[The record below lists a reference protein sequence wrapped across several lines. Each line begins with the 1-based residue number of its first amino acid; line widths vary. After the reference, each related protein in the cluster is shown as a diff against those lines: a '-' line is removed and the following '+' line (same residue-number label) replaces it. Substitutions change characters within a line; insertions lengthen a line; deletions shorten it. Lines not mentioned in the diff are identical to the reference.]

1 MFDFVFITDQVIHGL
16 SLVWGM
22 AVFGFLLF
30 VALLLID
37 TLLLIMLTG
46 PTLEKYMFFRKKH
59 YKPEKAT
66 NDLLALVNKH
76 GKCSALIEYALAVL
90 CYIGLARFLYVI
102 TFNK

>member
-1 MFDFVFITDQVIHGL
+1 MFDFVFITEQVIHGL
-16 SLVWGM
+16 SLVWIM

-46 PTLEKYMFFRKKH
+46 TTLGKYMFFRKKY

-66 NDLLALVNKH
+66 NELLILVNKH
-76 GKCSALIEYALAVL
+76 GKGSALIHYAFVVL

-102 TFNK
+102 TFNR